1 MQSQNIQESSNL
13 DALKSPVLQAERL
26 DASDIIAL
34 QLAES
39 ERTDSVNAA
48 GDAERINLD
57 ELLESDFASLT
68 TSLKISYAD
77 LQARV
82 AELTQELSS
91 ARAAR
96 QEELAEKELE
106 GQKSDLDYSLAAAQL
121 AEAAARLKSIQK
133 LRKK

>member
-13 DALKSPVLQAERL
+13 DVLKSPVIQAERL

-39 ERTDSVNAA
+39 ERTGSVNAA

-68 TSLKISYAD
+68 TSL
-77 LQARV
+77 
-82 AELTQELSS
+82 
-91 ARAAR
+91 
-96 QEELAEKELE
+96 
-106 GQKSDLDYSLAAAQL
+106 
-121 AEAAARLKSIQK
+121 
-133 LRKK
+133 